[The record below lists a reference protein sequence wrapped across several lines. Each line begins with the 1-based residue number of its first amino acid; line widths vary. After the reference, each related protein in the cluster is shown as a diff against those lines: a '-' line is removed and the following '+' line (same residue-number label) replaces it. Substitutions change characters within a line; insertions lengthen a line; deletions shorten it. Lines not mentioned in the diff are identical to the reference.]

1 MKSFFK
7 YVLATIVGFVI
18 INILVFVLFFGFIG
32 ALATMGDKTVEI
44 KDNSILEITLA
55 NSIPDRT
62 STNPFDNLDFMSMK
76 STPSLGL
83 NNILKSI
90 RHAASDPK
98 IKGIYLNITDIQSYF
113 LPFATAEEIRNALVD
128 FKKKRKILFTATP
141 I

>member
-62 STNPFDNLDFMSMK
+62 STNPFDNLDRK
-76 STPSLGL
+76 STRL
-83 NNILKSI
+83 NSS
-90 RHAASDPK
+90 HWS
-98 IKGIYLNITDIQSYF
+98 
-113 LPFATAEEIRNALVD
+113 
-128 FKKKRKILFTATP
+128 
-141 I
+141 

>member
-55 NSIPDRT
+55 NSFR
-62 STNPFDNLDFMSMK
+62 
-76 STPSLGL
+76 
-83 NNILKSI
+83 
-90 RHAASDPK
+90 
-98 IKGIYLNITDIQSYF
+98 
-113 LPFATAEEIRNALVD
+113 VD
-128 FKKKRKILFTATP
+128 Q
-141 I
+141 